1 MAVRSS
7 KTKVSPKP
15 VVVDVSGL
23 EKKIASLE
31 ALIAVLKK
39 EFAAHCKKSEEEHKR
54 LEGTCHACC
63 EEVKRL
69 GAKVEEPSDG
79 GDIEGLSKKVD
90 NLARRLERAVP
101 RRR

>member
-1 MAVRSS
+1 MPAR
-7 KTKVSPKP
+7 KTAAKVEAPHKHAE
-15 VVVDVSGL
+15 L

-31 ALIAVLKK
+31 ALIVGLQK

-69 GAKVEEPSDG
+69 GAKVEGPV
-79 GDIEGLSKKVD
+79 GDSGAADLANKVE
-90 NLARRLERAVP
+90 NLAKRLDRVAP

>member
-1 MAVRSS
+1 MPAR
-7 KTKVSPKP
+7 KTAAKVEAPHKHAE
-15 VVVDVSGL
+15 L

-31 ALIAVLKK
+31 ALVASLKK
-39 EFAAHCKKSEEEHKR
+39 EFAAHCKNSEEEHKR

-79 GDIEGLSKKVD
+79 GIEGLSKKVD
-90 NLARRLERAVP
+90 SLARRLERAVP

>member
-1 MAVRSS
+1 MPAR
-7 KTKVSPKP
+7 KTAAKVEAPHKHEE
-15 VVVDVSGL
+15 L

-31 ALIAVLKK
+31 ALIAGLQK
-39 EFAAHCKKSEEEHKR
+39 EFAAHCKKCEEAHKR

-69 GAKVEEPSDG
+69 GAKVEGPQEG
-79 GDIEGLSKKVD
+79 GVDALSEKVD
-90 NLARRLERAVP
+90 NLAKQLERVAL

>member
-1 MAVRSS
+1 MPAR
-7 KTKVSPKP
+7 KTAAKVEAPHKHAE
-15 VVVDVSGL
+15 L

-31 ALIAVLKK
+31 ALIVGLKK
-39 EFAAHCKKSEEEHKR
+39 EFAAHCVKSEEEHKR

-69 GAKVEEPSDG
+69 GAKVEEPQEG
-79 GDIEGLSKKVD
+79 GVDALSKKVD
-90 NLARRLERAVP
+90 NLAKRLERAIP